1 MIDRRK
7 RLLLRANSVLT
18 GLAVLAVLALAAWLS
33 ARYPLAADWSTS
45 GRGEL
50 HEASRDVL
58 ERLDGGVE
66 LTAFVRPDSPL
77 AQHARRLAQR
87 YQRHAPR
94 LRYRAVN
101 PGARSDLVERFGIDR
116 QGQLVV
122 SYQGRHERVAVPSE
136 SRVTEALAELL
147 AAGDGRVAFAMGFG
161 ERDLQG
167 EANADLGRFGDHLK
181 EQGYSLKRVDDLAAG
196 VPSDSD
202 LLVIADPRLEWPRG
216 QQEAV
221 TEWLDQGGN
230 LLWLAD
236 SGDGDRMGFL
246 ADTLGVRL
254 PQGRVVEPRA
264 EAMLGVD
271 DSRLLALAEYPEHAA
286 LEGLGAVS
294 LLSGV
299 RVVEPGDHPGEWASQ
314 VLLRSAER
322 HWRDRSADSD
332 DPAFSGDDG
341 DERGPMPLGVT
352 LSRATDAGGEQRV
365 AVVGDAD
372 FLANAYLGNGANQD
386 LGTRVVD
393 WLTRGAR
400 VSVPEI
406 VPPDQHLELDRAGV
420 VILGGV
426 FLVGLPALFLAGS
439 LWTWWRRRR
448 G

>member
-1 MIDRRK
+1 MDRRK
-7 RLLLRANSVLT
+7 RLLLRANSLLT
-18 GLAVLAVLALAAWLS
+18 GLAVLAVLALGAWLS
-33 ARYPLAADWSTS
+33 ARYPLVADWSTS

-50 HEASRDVL
+50 HPVSREVL

-66 LTAFVRPDSPL
+66 LTAFVRPDGPL

-87 YQRHAPR
+87 YQRQEPR
-94 LRYRAVN
+94 LRYRSVN
-101 PGARSDLVERFGIDR
+101 PSARSDLVERFGIDR
-116 QGQLVV
+116 AGQLVV

-147 AAGDGRVAFAMGFG
+147 AAGDGRIAFAMGFG
-161 ERDLQG
+161 ERDLRG
-167 EANADLGRFGDHLK
+167 EANADLGRFGDHLE
-181 EQGYSLKRVDDLAAG
+181 EQGYSLTRVDDLAAG
-196 VPSDSD
+196 VPPDSD
-202 LLVIADPRLEWPRG
+202 LLVIADPSLEWPRG

-221 TEWLDQGGN
+221 SEWLDGGGN

-236 SGDGDRMGFL
+236 SGDRDHLGFL
-246 ADTLGVRL
+246 ADALGVRL
-254 PQGRVVEPRA
+254 PRGRVVEPRA

-271 DSRLLALAEYPEHAA
+271 DSRLLALAEYPQHAA
-286 LEGLGAVS
+286 LDGLGTVS

-299 RVVEPGDHPGEWASQ
+299 RVVEPLDNADDWEAR

-322 HWRDRSADSD
+322 HWRDRSADNGE
-332 DPAFSGDDG
+332 PAYSGDDG
-341 DERGPMPLGVT
+341 DERGPLPLAVT
-352 LSRATDAGGEQRV
+352 LSRATDVGGEQRV

-393 WLTRGAR
+393 WLTRGGS
-400 VSVPEI
+400 VSVPDMA
-406 VPPDQHLELDRAGV
+406 PPDQRLVLERAGV

-426 FLVGLPALFLAGS
+426 FLVGLPGLFLAGS